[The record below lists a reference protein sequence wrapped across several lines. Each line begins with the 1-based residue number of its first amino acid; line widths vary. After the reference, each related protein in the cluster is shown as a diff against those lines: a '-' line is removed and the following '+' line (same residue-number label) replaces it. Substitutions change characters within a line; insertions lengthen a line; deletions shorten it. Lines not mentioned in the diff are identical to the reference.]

1 MGLSGNRAF
10 LIFIAASMQC
20 ACVSQ
25 KPFPVEPPAAQ
36 DINQAYMLRP
46 GETLRIITYGED
58 VLTGEFDIGADGTL
72 SFPLIGTV
80 KAAGETPAGLA
91 DAITGALANGFL
103 TAPRVTVEVKTFRP
117 VYVLGEV
124 NKPGE
129 YPYTADLTALAAIAK
144 ANGFTYRAQQRRIFI
159 KRAGQPEEM
168 LTELSSN
175 TPVYPGDIIRVTE
188 RYF

>member
-1 MGLSGNRAF
+1 MGICRGRAF
-10 LIFIAASMQC
+10 LVFGAASIQC

-25 KPFPVEPPAAQ
+25 NPFPVETPAAQ

-46 GETLRIITYGED
+46 GETLRIITYGEE
-58 VLTGEFDIGADGTL
+58 VLTGEFNIGTDGTL
-72 SFPLIGTV
+72 SFPLIGTI
-80 KAAGETPAGLA
+80 KAAGQTPAGLA
-91 DAITGALANGFL
+91 DAITAALANGYL
-103 TAPRVTVEVKTFRP
+103 SAPKVTVEVKNFRP

-129 YPYTADLTALAAIAK
+129 YPYTADLTVLAAIAK
-144 ANGFTYRAQQRRIFI
+144 ADGFTYRAQQKRIFI
-159 KRAGQPEEM
+159 KRAGQPEEV
-168 LTELSSN
+168 LTVLSSN